1 MRISIPIRSG
11 IRLLS
16 TGLIGAGVLLGLVV
30 LSSGG
35 AQAGEDL
42 VDFQSLDPVS
52 KGAFTG
58 KNSVREHQIAR
69 GLLESELIPVY
80 PDNASCDKI
89 DHIFGEVWKGPVIG
103 RFHTGADIPAWWDD
117 PIYAMADGEV
127 VAKFTG
133 ERGYRGLQIVLRH
146 SPEDTG
152 LPVWIYTLY
161 SHFSS
166 MPEVAI
172 GQRVRMG
179 DVLGPNGKSGVPGEM
194 REPHLHLTV
203 SFSKSPKYARNKWL
217 LVPMEGHYADPV
229 ALFRGKMP
237 IDTQAMRA
245 LPKSE
250 RRVKI
255 AYKLE
260 TGEIVPPGAKIIW
273 PFACDPD

>member
-1 MRISIPIRSG
+1 MRISMPNHSG
-11 IRLLS
+11 FGLLS
-16 TGLIGAGVLLGLVV
+16 TGLIGAILLLGLVA
-30 LSSGG
+30 LWSGG
-35 AQAGEDL
+35 AQAGDDL
-42 VDFQSLDPVS
+42 VDFKSLDKVT

-58 KNSVREHQIAR
+58 KFSNRDHQIER
-69 GLLESELIPVY
+69 GLLESKLIPVY
-80 PDNASCDKI
+80 PEGADCPKI
-89 DHIFGEVWKGPVIG
+89 DHIYGEAWQGPVAG
-103 RFHTGADIPAWWDD
+103 KFHTGTDIPAWWDD

-166 MPEVAI
+166 MPEVEI
-172 GQRVRMG
+172 GQRVRIG

-260 TGEIVPPGAKIIW
+260 TGKIVPPGAKIIW